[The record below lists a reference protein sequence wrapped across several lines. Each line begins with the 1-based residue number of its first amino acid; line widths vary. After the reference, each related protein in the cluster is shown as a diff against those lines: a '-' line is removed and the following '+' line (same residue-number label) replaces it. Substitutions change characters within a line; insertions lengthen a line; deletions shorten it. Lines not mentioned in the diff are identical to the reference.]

1 MMRYP
6 NLELIEYKIRLI
18 LSKDPEFQAAL
29 EAKRKER
36 KYAYLEFQAMV
47 FPQVWGSTCTG
58 FDVTE
63 DGMPTIGG
71 CMMTT
76 EYTTVFQELLTN
88 TYVVCFGDRPCYSTK
103 DPNEA
108 FLADLSKMNMASLS
122 EAKKKY

>member
-1 MMRYP
+1 MKYP
-6 NLELIEYKIRLI
+6 NLELIEYKTRLI

-63 DGMPTIGG
+63 DGIP
-71 CMMTT
+71 
-76 EYTTVFQELLTN
+76 
-88 TYVVCFGDRPCYSTK
+88 
-103 DPNEA
+103 
-108 FLADLSKMNMASLS
+108 
-122 EAKKKY
+122 

>member
-63 DGMPTIGG
+63 DGIPTMGG
-71 CMMTT
+71 SMMTT
-76 EYTTVFQELLTN
+76 EYTTVFHELLTN

-103 DPNEA
+103 DPNDN